1 MAFHYNNEKQDHS
14 LIEQL
19 TFECLKAAGQRAMNI
34 LVIE

>member
-1 MAFHYNNEKQDHS
+1 MAFHYDLNKQDHN